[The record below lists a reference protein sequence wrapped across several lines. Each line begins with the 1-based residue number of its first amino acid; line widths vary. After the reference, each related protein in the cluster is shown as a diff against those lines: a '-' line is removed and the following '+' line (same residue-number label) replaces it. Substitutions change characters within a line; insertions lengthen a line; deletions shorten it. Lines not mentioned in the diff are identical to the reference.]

1 MNWFKDN
8 QDEWKSI
15 IEIVSSETKKTVL
28 MIEKDII
35 QSMFYMKFQKV
46 KFRLYFKVVPYYQKL
61 TW

>member
-28 MIEKDII
+28 IIEKV
-35 QSMFYMKFQKV
+35 SNLFLK
-46 KFRLYFKVVPYYQKL
+46 
-61 TW
+61 